1 MLSFYN
7 TFPRF
12 YNERP
17 CPPSCK
23 LRKWL
28 MIEKQGIYFAWPNHN
43 YGNIRLTLHVL
54 STINVDDRPSEEVG
68 HASRAPQ

>member
-1 MLSFYN
+1 MVLSFYN
-7 TFPRF
+7 T
-12 YNERP
+12 EEVAD
-17 CPPSCK
+17 
-23 LRKWL
+23 
-28 MIEKQGIYFAWPNHN
+28 EKQGIYSAWPNHN